1 MSSSSRT
8 ARVAAASLAA
18 CAVRLAPAA
27 LAPRAVTPA
36 PAGPPP
42 AQPVDDGPLP
52 PAQQQQTFHS
62 KPAPP
67 NFPTATTSSVSV
79 QTLHPK
85 PAPPPN
91 FPTATRSTATRQ
103 TTQPVVVT
111 KTKSTG
117 IDALGVIAI
126 SIGGLV
132 LGFACALVAVR
143 YSPRRVARA

>member
-18 CAVRLAPAA
+18 CAVSLAPAA
-27 LAPRAVTPA
+27 GAL
-36 PAGPPP
+36 
-42 AQPVDDGPLP
+42 AQPIDDGPLP
-52 PAQQQQTFHS
+52 PAQRQLTFHS

-67 NFPTATTSSVSV
+67 NFPTATTSSASV
-79 QTLHPK
+79 QTFHPK
-85 PAPPPN
+85 PAAPPD

-103 TTQPVVVT
+103 TTEPVVVT
-111 KTKSTG
+111 KTESTG

-132 LGFACALVAVR
+132 LGFASALVAVR
-143 YSPRRVARA
+143 YSPRRARA

>member
-18 CAVRLAPAA
+18 CAVSLAPAA
-27 LAPRAVTPA
+27 RTL
-36 PAGPPP
+36 

-79 QTLHPK
+79 QTFHPK

>member
-8 ARVAAASLAA
+8 ARVAVASLAA
-18 CAVRLAPAA
+18 CAVSLAPAA
-27 LAPRAVTPA
+27 GALAQR
-36 PAGPPP
+36 
-42 AQPVDDGPLP
+42 VDDGPLP
-52 PAQQQQTFHS
+52 PAQQQTFHS
-62 KPAPP
+62 KPAPPP
-67 NFPTATTSSVSV
+67 NFPTATTSSASV
-79 QTLHPK
+79 QTFHRK

-103 TTQPVVVT
+103 TTEPVVVT

-132 LGFACALVAVR
+132 LGFASALVAVR
-143 YSPRRVARA
+143 YSPCRVARA